1 MSYLEIKNN
10 LLNIKKEINNSI
22 ESEKLKNFFN
32 YIEKKYSVEQNII
45 KQYFKKRYA
54 LSLENLKPSE
64 YNINI
69 SKYQNKKLLLSLI
82 YFLGFKT
89 LVFIKSMKVKKKIET
104 KIIIDDLKSERELDR
119 MINLFSDTKP
129 KDKVFILRKKFKN

>member
-89 LVFIKSMKVKKKIET
+89 LVFIKSMKVKKK
-104 KIIIDDLKSERELDR
+104 LKQ
-119 MINLFSDTKP
+119 K
-129 KDKVFILRKKFKN
+129 